1 MERAFGGRRRASH
14 GPRSDFA
21 ADHARSALVAA
32 WRLRSAVAR
41 TPHAAAHASCGRCG
55 ASHARVRGCAVVA
68 RARVVLAR
76 VEDDGR
82 PRLPLPRGAPGRPV
96 AAPRGRAVRH
106 LANDRRRGL
115 TGVDY
120 SGTRGL
126 DRAGPVPAAGCVP
139 PQWSVV
145 AGGGRATL
153 ALRRIRRS
161 AIVRTIAR
169 TRAGLGFVR
178 VRLVPRQCDAVL
190 RASAG
195 ESPPRPPARASLP
208 CTAPLP
214 PQQQTSVVLVSNAV
228 GRRPIERIGP
238 ELGLAAASARHG
250 PARCGTGCMGGVGPR
265 TWGPWGSAA

>member
-1 MERAFGGRRRASH
+1 
-14 GPRSDFA
+14 
-21 ADHARSALVAA
+21 
-32 WRLRSAVAR
+32 
-41 TPHAAAHASCGRCG
+41 
-55 ASHARVRGCAVVA
+55 
-68 RARVVLAR
+68 
-76 VEDDGR
+76 
-82 PRLPLPRGAPGRPV
+82 
-96 AAPRGRAVRH
+96 VRH

-120 SGTRGL
+120 SSTRGL

-228 GRRPIERIGP
+228 GRRPIERTGP